1 MEVPQNNRRK
11 RSCALDKV
19 RRLKFKAARCPKKI
33 KFFYK
38 FNRQKLILIINWGS
52 AGKSRKIGHFIVDC
66 WMKPMTALTPT
77 LQLAT
82 DLIRCRSVTPEDDG
96 CQEMMIKRLEAI
108 GFTTERLRFGEVDNF
123 WAIRGSEGPILAFA
137 GHTDVVPTG
146 PEANWNNPPFEP
158 RIIDGMLHGR
168 GAADM
173 KGSLASMVI
182 ACENFIAKHPDHQ
195 GRIAFLITSD
205 EEGPSVNGTVKVV
218 EWLEANNT
226 KMTWCIVGEPS
237 STKVVGDVIKNGRRG
252 SLGGILKVKGIQG
265 HVAYPHLADNP
276 IHKLAPALAELAAA
290 HWDNGNEFFPATS
303 FQVSNINGGTGATN
317 VIPGEVEV
325 VFNFR
330 FSTELTEQILRERTE
345 SILNKHQLTYELQ
358 WILSGQ
364 PFLTPRGDLVNAVV
378 DAIKTETGLD
388 TELSTSG
395 GTSDGRFI
403 APTGAQVVE
412 LGPINATIH
421 KVNECISADDL
432 NKLTAIYERTLEN
445 LLTK

>member
-1 MEVPQNNRRK
+1 
-11 RSCALDKV
+11 
-19 RRLKFKAARCPKKI
+19 
-33 KFFYK
+33 
-38 FNRQKLILIINWGS
+38 
-52 AGKSRKIGHFIVDC
+52 
-66 WMKPMTALTPT
+66 MTSALTPT
-77 LQLAT
+77 LQLASE
-82 DLIRCRSVTPEDDG
+82 LISCRSVTPEDDG
-96 CQEMMIKRLEAI
+96 CQALMIKRLEAI
-108 GFTTERLRFGEVDNF
+108 GFKIHRLRFGEVDNF
-123 WAIRGSEGPILAFA
+123 WAIRGTQGPILAFA

-146 PEANWNNPPFEP
+146 PETHWNNPPFEP

-173 KGSLASMVI
+173 KGSLAAMVV
-182 ACENFIAKHPDHQ
+182 ACENFVANHPDHH

-205 EEGPSVNGTVKVV
+205 EEGPSINGTVKIV
-218 EWLEANNT
+218 EWLETQGT
-226 KMTWCIVGEPS
+226 KMAWCLVGEPS

-252 SLGGILKVKGIQG
+252 SLGGVLTVKGVQG

-276 IHKLAPALAELAAA
+276 IHKLAPALAELAAE
-290 HWDNGNEFFPATS
+290 HWDDGNEFFPATS

-317 VIPGEVEV
+317 VIPGEVVV

-345 SILNKHQLTYELQ
+345 TILRKHGLRYELQ
-358 WILSGQ
+358 WTLSGQ
-364 PFLTPRGDLVNAVV
+364 PFLTQRGELVNAVV
-378 DAIKTETGLD
+378 AAIKEETGI
-388 TELSTSG
+388 STSG

-432 NKLTAIYERTLEN
+432 NKLTAIYERTLEK
-445 LLTK
+445 LLA